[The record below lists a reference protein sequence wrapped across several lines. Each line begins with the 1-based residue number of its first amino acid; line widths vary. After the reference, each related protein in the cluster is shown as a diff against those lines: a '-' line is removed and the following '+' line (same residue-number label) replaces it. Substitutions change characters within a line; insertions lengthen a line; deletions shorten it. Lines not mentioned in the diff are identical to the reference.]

1 VLNSSSTSSYLE
13 EEDEPYEFMNK
24 VFDSLRDLDGN
35 KRNELKKKDAN
46 IIEVLKIEEELFI
59 Y

>member
-1 VLNSSSTSSYLE
+1 VLNSSSTSSYFE

-24 VFDSLRDLDGN
+24 VFDSLRGLDGN
-35 KRNELKKKDAN
+35 KLKKKAAN
-46 IIEVLKIEEELFI
+46 IIEALKIEEELFI